1 MIADILK
8 MLSQCSVGGKSL
20 DVPKTLQEELMILTE
35 GGVKVSD
42 FEKAIDIWVNM
53 RTPVT
58 NSYGFIRNMA
68 LKSAAERLQILLEND
83 NG

>member
-1 MIADILK
+1 MIVDILK
-8 MLSQCSVGGKSL
+8 MLSECSVDGKSL
-20 DVPKTLQEELMILTE
+20 DVPKTLQEELMILTN
-35 GGVKVSD
+35 GGVKPSD

-68 LKSAAERLQILLEND
+68 LKSAAERFRILLEND